1 MIMLQLF
8 HDLYG
13 LITSIINPVIQYFG
27 YLYRRP
33 VRKMVDIELVLKYQN
48 YPSII
53 RISLRI
59 WDAGNIDFSP
69 V

>member
-1 MIMLQLF
+1 MIMLELF
-8 HDLYG
+8 HDLCG
-13 LITSIINPVIQYFG
+13 FITAIINPVIQYFG

-33 VRKMVDIELVLKYQN
+33 VRKMMDIELFLKYQN
-48 YPSII
+48 HPSII
-53 RISLRI
+53 RISSGI